1 MFHQTQITAL
11 ICVKLMGTQNLK
23 TLERKVIRT
32 LKTVDA
38 AVAEV
43 FRKGKEQDEV
53 VSG

>member
-1 MFHQTQITAL
+1 MCETNGNIE
-11 ICVKLMGTQNLK
+11 LK

-43 FRKGKEQDEV
+43 LRKGKEQDEV